1 MHASHQVLSFWHGI
15 TFDAPETPSSQN
27 SEGNMSIKVQ
37 IRDVS
42 LLISDGKW
50 GCSGMLLEVLMR
62 NFLLQANLAEKNM
75 ESLVSCDLEVNYNNM
90 HKVLWEPFIEPW
102 NFDIK
107 LSRKFDAN
115 SLLNN
120 AGLTEVIVA
129 SSNQLNLNLTESLF
143 ECIFRIIE
151 MLNILELMET
161 DAIPDNKG
169 LSVYCTNSTRTERYS
184 PYVLQNLTSL
194 PLGYQVFQGHD
205 SDVLNISA
213 PVAQNFV
220 QPGCS
225 VPIYID
231 NSDTLLIPDRR
242 RSQFGCS
249 SSESGDAIHHYMK
262 VQLDGTSFASPPHSM
277 DRIGLSY
284 FEVDFSKTSN
294 SSDNVEKASKSG
306 YGSSFVVP
314 VVYEVSLQQQSK
326 LIRVY
331 STVCMTSL

>member
-1 MHASHQVLSFWHGI
+1 
-15 TFDAPETPSSQN
+15 
-27 SEGNMSIKVQ
+27 
-37 IRDVS
+37 
-42 LLISDGKW
+42 
-50 GCSGMLLEVLMR
+50 
-62 NFLLQANLAEKNM
+62 
-75 ESLVSCDLEVNYNNM
+75 
-90 HKVLWEPFIEPW
+90 
-102 NFDIK
+102 
-107 LSRKFDAN
+107 
-115 SLLNN
+115 
-120 AGLTEVIVA
+120 
-129 SSNQLNLNLTESLF
+129 
-143 ECIFRIIE
+143 